1 MSVILL
7 KSWPTDAA
15 GDYIEGEDL
24 IFEYLLNWPM
34 AKTVFQMAGKH
45 FNVKCYVTKM
55 TGN

>member
-1 MSVILL
+1 MSVVVL
-7 KSWPTDAA
+7 KSWPTDAK

-34 AKTVFQMAGKH
+34 AKTVFQMAGKYL
-45 FNVKCYVTKM
+45 NVKYNVTIL